1 MNPSSQPTP
10 SSYSS
15 SKLSLLTPQNKERP
29 MLSWENITVKDLTEK
44 LSLVY
49 KVSARCEIDPS
60 KINFRA
66 LEGAVTELIT
76 ASHQYKERA
85 GFYRRH
91 RRKKGKMVTTSPRS
105 PR

>member
-1 MNPSSQPTP
+1 
-10 SSYSS
+10 
-15 SKLSLLTPQNKERP
+15 

-66 LEGAVTELIT
+66 LEGAVSELII
-76 ASHQYKERA
+76 ASYQYKERA

-91 RRKKGKMVTTSPRS
+91 RRKKGKLATTSPQS